1 MKRPIVLLAI
11 LTLFCSTG
19 KTQAAFVVGG
29 PGDLGNGN
37 SYPFGNSSIV
47 AYQQVYAASN
57 FTGPMSI
64 SGLTFYNNNAAFAGT
79 TINTATYTVQLST
92 TSAAVNGLSNTF
104 ASNLGGNNQTV
115 FSGTLSGTAFP
126 SFTINTS
133 QFNYDP
139 TGGNL
144 LLTVFKTSAVGSS
157 GSVFNDARNG
167 TAGGL
172 FSRKYSLS
180 STTTAD
186 NAGFDNNWGLVTG
199 FESAP
204 ANAVPAPA
212 GLLLAMT
219 GLPLLVGMVRRRT
232 TPAIAS

>member
-1 MKRPIVLLAI
+1 MRRPILLLAVII
-11 LTLFCSTG
+11 LLSSTG
-19 KTQAAFVVGG
+19 KTQAAFIVGG
-29 PGDLGNGN
+29 PGDPGNGN
-37 SYPFGNSSIV
+37 SFPFGSSSIV

-92 TSAAVNGLSNTF
+92 TNAAVNGLSNTF
-104 ASNLGGNNQTV
+104 ASNLGGDNQIV
-115 FSGTLSGTAFP
+115 FSGVLSGTAFP

-133 QFNYDP
+133 LFNYDP
-139 TGGNL
+139 TAGNL
-144 LLTVFKTSAVGSS
+144 LMTIFKTGATSS
-157 GSVFNDARNG
+157 GGSVFNDARNG

-186 NAGFDNNWGLVTG
+186 NAGFDSNWGLVTG
-199 FESAP
+199 FETAP

-219 GLPLLVGMVRRRT
+219 GLPLLVGMMRRRL
-232 TPAIAS
+232 TPAVAS

>member
-1 MKRPIVLLAI
+1 MKRPIVLLVI
-11 LTLFCSTG
+11 LTLFCAAEKS
-19 KTQAAFVVGG
+19 QAAFIVGG
-29 PGDLGNGN
+29 PGDPFTGN
-37 SYPFGNSSIV
+37 SYPFGDSSIV

-57 FTGPMSI
+57 FSGPMNI
-64 SGLTFYNNNAAFAGT
+64 SGLTFYNNNYIAG

-104 ASNLGGNNQTV
+104 ASNLGANNQTV
-115 FSGTLSGTAFP
+115 FSGTLSGTANP

-133 QFNYDP
+133 LFNYNP

-144 LLTVFKTSAVGSS
+144 LLTVFKSSAVSSS
-157 GSVFNDARNG
+157 GSVYNDARNG
-167 TAGGL
+167 AGGL
-172 FSRKYSLS
+172 FSRKYSSS

-186 NAGFDNNWGLVTG
+186 NEGGGGGIGLVTG

-219 GLPLLVGMVRRRT
+219 GLPLLVGMMRRRT